1 MRQFARYRRQE
12 AKEGDGNIFVEMDKI
27 KERKAQRDNVTE
39 QLHNAQLTY
48 SKDMKNR
55 NGWDETHT
63 LETLLDEFEKEWKE
77 TGLMYKSERDHGHE
91 MTYYLAIVEQALAV
105 SETT

>member
-12 AKEGDGNIFVEMDKI
+12 VKEGDGNIFVEMDKI

-63 LETLLDEFEKEWKE
+63 LETLLDELEKDWKE
-77 TGLMYKSERDHGHE
+77 TGLMYKNERDHGHE